1 LYVAVRII
9 HQLGLT
15 LNPSAVLRAL
25 VEAAAP
31 GFLTLAVS
39 EAALFVEVLLQV
51 LSQFIRVVFDLL
63 KVFAVHGQRLLLSPI
78 FLLLVRL
85 VYLQL
90 LSEISARTLVL
101 YQTNFSLH
109 LF

>member
-1 LYVAVRII
+1 
-9 HQLGLT
+9 
-15 LNPSAVLRAL
+15 
-25 VEAAAP
+25 
-31 GFLTLAVS
+31 
-39 EAALFVEVLLQV
+39 
-51 LSQFIRVVFDLL
+51 
-63 KVFAVHGQRLLLSPI
+63 VHGQRLLLPPI